1 MSGLNVLVAGE
12 SWIKH
17 TIHMKG
23 FDQFHNTEYEE
34 GATFFLEQ
42 MAEAGHNVT
51 YVRGHEISTKFPK
64 TVQEIDAY
72 DVVVISD
79 IGSNSFQLPD
89 ETFLRSEKS
98 PNRLGVIADFVG
110 RGGGLVMIGGY
121 LSFTGIDGKARYG
134 MTPLADVLP
143 VNMLTYD
150 DRIEVPEG
158 LKVDV
163 ALSDHPV
170 LGGTPAQWPPLLGY
184 NRLVPKADS
193 TVVVRSGD
201 DPMLVVGDYGQ
212 GRAVAFASDLAP
224 HWAPPEFVEW
234 PHYTSLWSAILS
246 WAGGC
251 RTAGAG
257 EEV

>member
-1 MSGLNVLVAGE
+1 MSARGSQLNVLVAGE

-23 FDQFHNTEYEE
+23 FDQFHTTEYEE
-34 GATFFLEQ
+34 GAGAFLECL
-42 MAEAGHNVT
+42 AAAGHAVT
-51 YVRGHEISTKFPK
+51 YVRGHEISSRFPRSP
-64 TVQEIDAY
+64 EELDAF
-72 DVVVISD
+72 DVIVISD
-79 IGSNSFQLPD
+79 IGSNSFLLPD

-98 PNRLGVIADFVG
+98 PNRLGLVADYVG

-143 VNMLTYD
+143 VAMLPHD
-150 DRIEVPEG
+150 DRIEMSDG

-163 ALSDHPV
+163 VEPGHPI
-170 LGGTPAQWPPLLGY
+170 LGGTPAAWPPLLGY
-184 NRLVPKADS
+184 NRVLPKPGS
-193 TVVVRSGD
+193 VVVARTGD
-201 DPMLVVGDYGQ
+201 DPMLVTGEYGE

-234 PHYTSLWSAILS
+234 VHYPALWGSILS
-246 WAGGC
+246 WAAQA
-251 RTAGAG
+251 RT
-257 EEV
+257 